1 MGMNCVKC
9 GTELPQTGAYCPT
22 CGAPRR
28 EFEHLARQTER
39 AVSQVLASGGEALGR
54 AAKEFQP
61 TFDRA
66 VEALRPAVEVLERA
80 TDDVLLEVR
89 PAVEATARVAKEF
102 TDKTVA
108 AVRPAVTR
116 ARERTGHAVHT
127 IREKVWKR

>member
-1 MGMNCVKC
+1 MSPWGPAVMGMNCVKC
-9 GTELPQTGAYCPT
+9 GTELPQMGAYCPT

-66 VEALRPAVEVLERA
+66 VEALRPGGEVLERA
-80 TDDVLLEVR
+80 TDDVLLAGPAPGGTPTRGAQGVHGQTR
-89 PAVEATARVAKEF
+89 PA
-102 TDKTVA
+102 
-108 AVRPAVTR
+108 RPPPGHPGP
-116 ARERTGHAVHT
+116 RE
-127 IREKVWKR
+127 E

>member
-9 GTELPQTGAYCPT
+9 GTELPQMGAYCPT

-54 AAKEFQP
+54 AAQEVQP
-61 TFDRA
+61 AFDRA
-66 VEALRPAVEVLERA
+66 GEALRPAVEGPERA
-80 TDDVLLEVR
+80 TDEVLLAGP
-89 PAVEATARVAKEF
+89 PAGVATARGDRKL

-108 AVRPAVTR
+108 ADRPPL
-116 ARERTGHAVHT
+116 
-127 IREKVWKR
+127 

>member
-1 MGMNCVKC
+1 MSPWGHAVMGTNCVKC

-22 CGAPRR
+22 CGAPRH

-80 TDDVLLEVR
+80 TDDVLLAGPPPGEA
-89 PAVEATARVAKEF
+89 PAQGPQGVHAQTH
-102 TDKTVA
+102 
-108 AVRPAVTR
+108 PALPP
-116 ARERTGHAVHT
+116 
-127 IREKVWKR
+127 

>member
-1 MGMNCVKC
+1 MSPWGPAVMGMNCVKC
-9 GTELPQTGAYCPT
+9 GTELPQMGAYCPT

-66 VEALRPAVEVLERA
+66 VEALRPAVQVLERA
-80 TDDVLLEVR
+80 TDDVLLAGP
-89 PAVEATARVAKEF
+89 PAGESTSRVGQ
-102 TDKTVA
+102 
-108 AVRPAVTR
+108 AVTGKTPPA
-116 ARERTGHAVHT
+116 ARPPAHPAHPQTRHGGA
-127 IREKVWKR
+127 

>member
-9 GTELPQTGAYCPT
+9 GTELPQMGAYCPT

-80 TDDVLLEVR
+80 TDDVRLAVR
-89 PAVEATARVAKEF
+89 PAVEATARGAKEL
-102 TDKTVA
+102 TDKTLA
-108 AVRPAVTR
+108 AGRPAGPP
-116 ARERTGHAVHT
+116 ARERTGHAVPT
-127 IREKVWKR
+127 IPERGWKR

>member
-9 GTELPQTGAYCPT
+9 GTELPQMGAYCPT
-22 CGAPRR
+22 CGAPRCQ
-28 EFEHLARQTER
+28 FARRAGRTER

-80 TDDVLLEVR
+80 TDDVLLAVR

-116 ARERTGHAVHT
+116 AREETGHAGHP
-127 IREKVWKR
+127 IRARVCKR

>member
-9 GTELPQTGAYCPT
+9 GTELPQMGAYCPT

-80 TDDVLLEVR
+80 TDDVLLAVR
-89 PAVEATARVAKEF
+89 PAGEATARGAQEVPG
-102 TDKTVA
+102 KTG
-108 AVRPAVTR
+108 PAGPPPGTPAPGKTGP
-116 ARERTGHAVHT
+116 ARHP
-127 IREKVWKR
+127 IR

>member
-54 AAKEFQP
+54 AAKEVQP

-66 VEALRPAVEVLERA
+66 GGALRPAVEVLRRA
-80 TDDVLLEVR
+80 ADAVPLAGR
-89 PAVEATARVAKEF
+89 PPGGGTARGAQG
-102 TDKTVA
+102 
-108 AVRPAVTR
+108 VT
-116 ARERTGHAVHT
+116 GQ
-127 IREKVWKR
+127 